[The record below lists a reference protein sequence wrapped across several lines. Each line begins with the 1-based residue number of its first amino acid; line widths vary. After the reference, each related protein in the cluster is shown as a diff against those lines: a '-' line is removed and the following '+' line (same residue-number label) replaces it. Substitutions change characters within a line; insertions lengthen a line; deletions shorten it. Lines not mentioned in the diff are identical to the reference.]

1 MAPRQ
6 SKKSNR
12 PRSRNADGDHVIFVD
27 SRQLMKAVGA
37 KDLREVLG
45 DSPRRAP
52 KKSVKRDAIGKPNPK
67 KGARKGG
74 RGGNNKKKAPANPET
89 LEKELA
95 EYMGDDVQG
104 QR

>member
-6 SKKSNR
+6 SKKNNR
-12 PRSRNADGDHVIFVD
+12 PRSRNSDGDHVIFVD

-37 KDLREVLG
+37 KGLREVLG
-45 DSPRRAP
+45 DSPRKAP
-52 KKSVKRDAIGKPNPK
+52 KKTVKRDAISKPNPK

-74 RGGNNKKKAPANPET
+74 RGANKKKAPANPET